1 MGIAVRDAKPASRPT
16 RRRRDAGLRHRLA
29 AQRRQDRRGRP
40 GNKGT
45 SLMGIRT
52 IIMRTT
58 ESAAGRSRIRNRT
71 VGRTKSRLLPHVNA
85 GLLPHRWP
93 SASVGKGRRTRAT
106 RLLPSVFVLSLLPS
120 VHAVGETLGDARV
133 GSIVVLFVVGLA
145 VEAHDNDRAVLWK
158 VRVKHA
164 VSQRHALIVPV
175 RAKSRPKARAD
186 AKPERVRVFFGKVSR
201 LLQMRDAGAGW
212 GH

>member
-1 MGIAVRDAKPASRPT
+1 
-16 RRRRDAGLRHRLA
+16 
-29 AQRRQDRRGRP
+29 
-40 GNKGT
+40 
-45 SLMGIRT
+45 
-52 IIMRTT
+52 
-58 ESAAGRSRIRNRT
+58 
-71 VGRTKSRLLPHVNA
+71 LLPHVHA

-93 SASVGKGRRTRAT
+93 SVSVGKGRRTRAT

-201 LLQMRDAGAGW
+201 LLQMRDAGAG
-212 GH
+212 